1 MDGLLTL
8 SVSCGQLCQLRPYT
22 RSTVHCRTNAD
33 DVSEL
38 ITIQAWCITGYWEW
52 SVVSSTWQSVCV
64 KVKVV
69 CHQRQVA
76 ARHWTSQSPEGDC
89 EIQHGLDRLAS
100 SSLPFPSWYLHF
112 QYFPIARYPDSH
124 YLCVEFPVHSQ
135 TSAFP
140 LTSLFCDI
148 LSAYI
153 AVCLP
158 NARYVDSH
166 CWYVSIPTHCQT
178 IAFTLLVCQPTA
190 YPLPGICV
198 LIASMSAY
206 LSDIGI
212 PHC

>member
-1 MDGLLTL
+1 M
-8 SVSCGQLCQLRPYT
+8 VSCQFNLAVGLRQGEGCVTSAKWLLDIGQVSRLKE
-22 RSTVHCRTNAD
+22 TVKYNTGSIVWLLVLSLFLAG
-33 DVSEL
+33 
-38 ITIQAWCITGYWEW
+38 ICI
-52 SVVSSTWQSVCV
+52 SST
-64 KVKVV
+64 
-69 CHQRQVA
+69 
-76 ARHWTSQSPEGDC
+76 SP
-89 EIQHGLDRLAS
+89 
-100 SSLPFPSWYLHF
+100 LPDTRTPTTYAWNS
-112 QYFPIARYPDSH
+112 
-124 YLCVEFPVHSQ
+124 PVHSQ